1 MKMSILMTRV
11 ACDIDGR
18 EFLSATHFWSI
29 VWERLLTSE
38 SSIKALSKA
47 DEKACAMVLEV
58 TVNATIRRFANIGK
72 RTTEAGLSAST
83 RDPGQTS
90 CVVIV

>member
-1 MKMSILMTRV
+1 MRARV

-18 EFLSATHFWSI
+18 KLLSATHFWSI

-47 DEKACAMVLEV
+47 DEKACAMVLRSRLI
-58 TVNATIRRFANIGK
+58 ATIRISDDSIGK
-72 RTTEAGLSAST
+72 RTTEAGPLAST

-90 CVVIV
+90 WVVI